1 MFKFKYFYSL
11 SLTLL
16 FSFTIKANDIK
27 LIFNTA
33 NIKEAKT
40 KAGQEGKLIF
50 IDFYAD
56 WCMPCQW
63 MDNTTFKDEEVANIL
78 SQHYVSLKA
87 NIDEESGY
95 DLKNAYDIKYLPTM
109 LIFNSEGRLLDRVE
123 QSLTPKKLVALL
135 TKYNEPENKVI
146 TKHNINTAPDLHHPR
161 LSQVSESMKST
172 NDDFKKHFD
181 GKVADK
187 TYRVQLG
194 VFERYQ
200 GAQEMVQALQQ
211 LFTEPITVSNEYKD
225 GKPIYKVRI
234 GQFDSWDAAQAFKNS
249 IKSDFNMEGLI
260 L

>member
-1 MFKFKYFYSL
+1 MFKFKYFYVF
-11 SLTLL
+11 L
-16 FSFTIKANDIK
+16 FVLWSSFIAQANDIK
-27 LIFNTA
+27 LIFNST
-33 NIKEAKT
+33 NIKEAKS

-63 MDNTTFKDEEVANIL
+63 MDQTTFKDEDVANIL

-123 QSLTPKKLVALL
+123 QSLTPKKLIALL
-135 TKYNEPENKVI
+135 NKYNEPANKVI
-146 TKHNINTAPDLHHPR
+146 TKHDINTAPDLHHPR
-161 LSQVSESMKST
+161 LADASESMKSM

-181 GKVADK
+181 TKGPTKA
-187 TYRVQLG
+187 YRVQIG

-200 GAQEMVQALQQ
+200 GAQEMVQSLKQ
-211 LFTEPITVSNEYKD
+211 LFTEPITVSNDYKD

-234 GQFDSWDAAQAFKNS
+234 GQFDTWDEAQVFKNA

>member
-1 MFKFKYFYSL
+1 MFKFKYFYLFQLVLWS
-11 SLTLL
+11 SLTL
-16 FSFTIKANDIK
+16 KANDIK
-27 LIFNTA
+27 LIFNST
-33 NIKEAKT
+33 NIKEAKL

-63 MDNTTFKDEEVANIL
+63 MDQTTFKDEEVTRVL
-78 SQHYVSLKA
+78 SQHYISLKA

-135 TKYNEPENKVI
+135 NKYNEPTNKVI

-161 LSQVSESMKST
+161 LADVSESMKST
-172 NDDFKKHFD
+172 NDDFNTHFN
-181 GKVADK
+181 GKASAK
-187 TYRVQLG
+187 TYRVQIG

-200 GAQEMVQALQQ
+200 GAQEMVQSLKQ
-211 LFTEPITVSNEYKD
+211 LFTEPITVSNEFKD
-225 GKPIYKVRI
+225 GIPIYKVRI
-234 GQFDSWDAAQAFKNS
+234 GQFDTWDEAQVFKNA

>member
-1 MFKFKYFYSL
+1 MFKFKNLFFHIIIWL
-11 SLTLL
+11 S
-16 FSFTIKANDIK
+16 FQAQANDIK
-27 LIFNTA
+27 LIFNST
-33 NIKEAKT
+33 NIKEAKI

-63 MDNTTFKDEEVANIL
+63 MDQTTFKDEEVSKIL
-78 SQHYVSLKA
+78 STHYVSLKA

-135 TKYNEPENKVI
+135 SKYNEPANKVI
-146 TKHNINTAPDLHHPR
+146 TKYDINTAPDLQHPR
-161 LSQVSESMKST
+161 LADVSESMKSV
-172 NDDFKKHFD
+172 NDDFKKHFE
-181 GKVADK
+181 DK
-187 TYRVQLG
+187 TTDKTFRVQVG

-200 GAQEMVQALQQ
+200 GAKDMVQSLKQ
-211 LFTEPITVSNEYKD
+211 LFTEPITVSNEFKD

-234 GQFDSWDAAQAFKNS
+234 GQFDTFDQAHVFKNS
-249 IKSDFNMEGLI
+249 IKSDFNMEGLV

>member
-1 MFKFKYFYSL
+1 MLNFKNLYLFFL
-11 SLTLL
+11 ILL
-16 FSFTIKANDIK
+16 VSAEIKAHDIK
-27 LIFNTA
+27 PIFNSA
-33 NIKEAKT
+33 NIKEAKV

-63 MDNTTFKDEEVANIL
+63 MDKTTFKDEEVAQIL
-78 SQHYVSLKA
+78 SEHYVSLKA

-123 QSLTPKKLVALL
+123 QSLTPKKLIALL
-135 TKYNEPENKVI
+135 NKYNEPANKAI
-146 TKHNINTAPDLHHPR
+146 MKHDINTAPDLHHPR
-161 LSQVSESMKST
+161 LADASESMKSM

-181 GKVADK
+181 DKASVK
-187 TYRVQLG
+187 TYRLQLG

-200 GAQEMVQALQQ
+200 GAQEMVQSLKQ
-211 LFTEPITVSNEYKD
+211 LFTEPITVSNEFKE
-225 GKPIYKVRI
+225 GKPVYKVRI
-234 GQFDSWDAAQAFKNS
+234 GQFETWNEAQFFKNS